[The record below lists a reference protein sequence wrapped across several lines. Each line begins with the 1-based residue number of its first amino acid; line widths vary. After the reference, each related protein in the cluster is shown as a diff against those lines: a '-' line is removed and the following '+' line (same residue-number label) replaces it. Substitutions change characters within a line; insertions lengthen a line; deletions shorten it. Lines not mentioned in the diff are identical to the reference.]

1 MIWMYCILFQIY
13 GLLGVNYINPDCA
26 ADLNYQATHTLAEAR
41 MSKGEILGLKVIKDI
56 DSNQAAEWVH

>member
-1 MIWMYCILFQIY
+1 MIWMYCILFKIY

-56 DSNQAAEWVH
+56 D